1 MYEILLFFF
10 FIYIFF
16 SIIIIVFSWLIVLF
30 QIRRRLRLCPSK
42 RRRTRASRRRLC
54 QGSRKMWRRVVRR
67 DIRED
72 RGLWHFPWK
81 LRQGNLLICP
91 GPDWPPYAGEGD
103 WEMMMR
109 RYIVCMLWKWTQSE
123 EYMINSISL
132 VIV

>member
-1 MYEILLFFF
+1 MIM
-10 FIYIFF
+10 IIMIMMIIMV
-16 SIIIIVFSWLIVLF
+16 IIIIFSWLIVLF

-91 GPDWPPYAGEGD
+91 GPDWPPYAGRGGLRD
-103 WEMMMR
+103 DDAL
-109 RYIVCMLWKWTQSE
+109 YIVCMLWKWTQSE

>member
-1 MYEILLFFF
+1 MIM
-10 FIYIFF
+10 IIMIMMIIMV
-16 SIIIIVFSWLIVLF
+16 IIIIFSWLIVLF

-91 GPDWPPYAGEGD
+91 GPDWPPYAGEGGLRND
-103 WEMMMR
+103 DEKVYSLHALKMNSVWR
-109 RYIVCMLWKWTQSE
+109 VYDKQYFSSYCVIIV
-123 EYMINSISL
+123 
-132 VIV
+132 